1 MHTPGRLGQ
10 GEAVL
15 RHPLPLPGLDKE
27 RADASVLATTDGEAA
42 GGPESEGGLS
52 DEVLRLL
59 PLGPCCTCSLHLFTT
74 SSLHMLSSSFHYIL
88 VAHALFVVSL
98 HPRCTCSLSRFTILL
113 LHTQLSSPATRKRQ
127 STIHFILEPSRTPSV
142 SDSAGC
148 VHTFPSGN
156 RAAPCIYRRACIST
170 TKTGGP
176 SFGVPV

>member
-1 MHTPGRLGQ
+1 MHTSGRLGQ

-52 DEVLRLL
+52 DEVLRML
-59 PLGPCCTCSLHLFTT
+59 PLGPCCTCSLPL
-74 SSLHMLSSSFHYIL
+74 
-88 VAHALFVVSL
+88 
-98 HPRCTCSLSRFTILL
+98 FTILL
-113 LHTQLSSPATRKRQ
+113 LHTQVSSPATKKRQ

-156 RAAPCIYRRACIST
+156 RAAPCIYRRACTST
-170 TKTGGP
+170 AKTGGP